1 MRLDK
6 FLAEAAVG
14 TRKEVRSYV
23 KDGKVTVNQRPVL
36 NPAEEIDEIT
46 DTISCSGREICF
58 TEKVYYMFHKP
69 SGCVTART
77 DETCMTVLDYFEDSH
92 RGGIFP
98 VGRLDKDTEGL
109 LLLTNDGEFSHSLMH
124 PDKHIRKTYFF
135 WALGALNDAEVNRL
149 VTGIKLK
156 SEEEMAR
163 ANQVKVIEQGY
174 YQDLKDHM
182 GSLMTQEVRVKPS
195 IQPVV
200 AGYLTISEGRKHQ
213 VKRMLKEVG
222 CYVVY
227 LKRTSIGALQL
238 DETLPKGQYREL
250 TKEECKRLWE

>member
-23 KDGKVTVNQRPVL
+23 KDGMVTVNQRLVQ
-36 NPAEEIDEIT
+36 NPAQEIDEIT
-46 DTISCSGREICF
+46 DTVLYSGKEISY
-58 TEKVYYMFHKP
+58 TKKVYYMFHKP

-77 DETCMTVLDYFEDSH
+77 DETCMTVLDYFDDNH
-92 RGGIFP
+92 RQGIFP

-135 WALGALNDAEVNRL
+135 WALGALDEAKMNRL
-149 VTGIKLK
+149 LTGIKLK
-156 SEEEMAR
+156 SEEETVR
-163 ANQVKVIEQGY
+163 AKQVKVIEQGY
-174 YQDLKDHM
+174 YQDLKEHI

-195 IQPVV
+195 LQPVV

-238 DETLPKGQYREL
+238 DETLPKGHYREL
-250 TKEECKRLWE
+250 TIEEHTLLWE